1 MKKILVIPDLK
12 NLDDSIRVAKEYNA
26 GFEYNDFMFAR
37 FLDDEEYCK
46 KTLDIYKDY
55 KLPSYTTNHG
65 AFIDVLPYSTDK
77 KVKEISIHRINQS
90 IEVTRKI
97 GAKAVVMAVIDTD
110 NSILPLERED
120 MKLDM
125 FPPGQQA
132 TKIIP
137 NAIIGVIQWFK
148 AIQVRNVTNGR
159 PTHCNNMPRITDLG
173 FLKISLNV

>member
-12 NLDDSIRVAKEYNA
+12 NLDDSIRVAKGYNA

-90 IEVTRKI
+90 IEITRKI
-97 GAKAVVMAVIDTD
+97 GANAVVIRD
-110 NSILPLERED
+110 LPD
-120 MKLDM
+120 Y
-125 FPPGQQA
+125 
-132 TKIIP
+132 
-137 NAIIGVIQWFK
+137 
-148 AIQVRNVTNGR
+148 
-159 PTHCNNMPRITDLG
+159 
-173 FLKISLNV
+173 SLCYSESVYKNEYYKQDIND